1 MRIRRYLGHDADS
14 INGFNN
20 GYYLD
25 DADGIEAKDHEEA
38 FQCCLHALHEHYVFD
53 GTKELVDDDYGYTLT
68 TTYSDDDGNE
78 ITREEFLNL
87 NEASGAGSYRYVFVN
102 YVVVE

>member
-25 DADGIEAKDHEEA
+25 DADGIEAKDHDEA
-38 FQCCLHALHEHYVFD
+38 SRLCLKALDERYVVD
-53 GTKELVDDDYGYTLT
+53 AGELTKDDYGYTLT
-68 TTYSDDDGNE
+68 TSYSDDNGNE

-87 NEASGAGSYRYVFVN
+87 NEDSESGSYRYVFVN